1 MALCIFFLVIL
12 TFPFW
17 HSSALTSFEEPSG
30 MSRESTWFNNKSI
43 TDTIGYGDGSLARLI
58 LESNSSNPDSPVFA
72 CGFICT
78 GTCDSYF
85 LAVVILREINT
96 SATDPQGGFPGVVWL
111 ANRDHPI
118 RENGTLSLT
127 SDGDLVLRDSDNTKI
142 WSTDTSGMSIIGIF
156 LQEDGNLQL
165 YSADFPVWESF
176 NHPTDTLLPG
186 QNLYEGRRLIASSSA
201 KNWSSGQY
209 YAEMTSAGFAAFVEA
224 DRPLMYVQLMPGPYL
239 SGRSTPTTSNTTIRY
254 GELNPNLTPHTRGCP
269 YTKPCGPIYENRSTT
284 YAALDGENLAL
295 TIEKTNYSIRICPDS
310 ADGSYHYLRLG
321 FDGHLRTY
329 RWQKNGVL
337 EEVYDFVVQT
347 WDDCQY
353 PHDCG
358 DYGVCRG
365 GGNCSC
371 LKALNGS
378 DHFKR
383 IKGPLPNQGCSEITP
398 LSCQSPL
405 DRHRLVDF
413 GNLSYFNFIDSRAAD
428 QKLKDLDGC
437 KQACLKNCD
446 CKAAFFKYGSNT
458 SDGDCYLLSKI
469 LSIRANPIPGADDFN
484 SSAFFKIQLSYS
496 APRLPP
502 PRLVIPLPVKSRSKV
517 PLAAVISGSVALLVV
532 FIVSA
537 ICVVI
542 SRKKKK
548 REGDH
553 EREYFKP
560 VLEMPRRFSY
570 EDLRTATKDFK
581 EKLGEGGFGS
591 VFKGIL
597 EDGTKIAVKQL
608 ENIGQGMKEFLA
620 EVETIGNIHHF
631 NLVRLIG
638 FCAERSHQLLVY
650 EYMSNGSL
658 DSWIFDRNKNQ
669 VLDWLTR
676 KKIILDIAKG
686 LAYLHEECRQR
697 IVHLDIKPQ
706 NILLDDN
713 FNAKVSDFGL
723 SKLMDRDQSQVQ
735 TTMRG
740 TPGYLAPEWQQLRVT
755 LKVDIYS
762 FGIVVL
768 EIVCGRKNLDRFRS
782 EQSKHLLRLLQ
793 EKAEENCLIDII
805 GGSSADM
812 QLHREE
818 AVKMIRLAAWC
829 LQDDHTRR
837 PLMSMVVK
845 VLEGAMEVEPEIS
858 YRFCNAMVNNPTTRA
873 DSLISSNPQQ
883 ASVLSAPR

>member
-1 MALCIFFLVIL
+1 MALYIFVVVIL
-12 TFPFW
+12 SFPFW
-17 HSSALTSFEEPSG
+17 HSSALPSFKEPSG
-30 MSRESTWFNNKSI
+30 SSREFTWSNDNSI
-43 TDTIGYGDGSLARLI
+43 NDTIGYGDSSLGRLI
-58 LESNSSNPDSPVFA
+58 LKSNSTNPDGPVFA

-96 SATDPQGGFPGVVWL
+96 SATDPQGGFPGLVWL

-127 SDGDLVLRDSDNTKI
+127 SDGDLVLRDSDDTKI
-142 WSTDTSGMSIIGIF
+142 WSTDTSGKSIIGII

-165 YSADFPVWESF
+165 YSANFTVWESF
-176 NHPTDTLLPG
+176 DHPTDTLLPG
-186 QNLYEGRRLIASSSA
+186 QKLYEGRRLIASSSP

-224 DRPLMYVQLMPGPYL
+224 DPPLMYVQLMGTKP
-239 SGRSTPTTSNTTIRY
+239 STSSTPTTSKKEISYTVINR
-254 GELNPNLTPHTRGCP
+254 TPPYQDKPPGATYARPCTYSIGCRRSAP
-269 YTKPCGPIYENRSTT
+269 IPGPPISESRSTT

-365 GGNCSC
+365 GGNCRC
-371 LKALNGS
+371 LEALDGS

-428 QKLKDLDGC
+428 QKLKDLDAC

-502 PRLVIPLPVKSRSKV
+502 PRLEIPLPVKSRSKEEEEE
-517 PLAAVISGSVALLVV
+517 
-532 FIVSA
+532 
-537 ICVVI
+537 
-542 SRKKKK
+542 
-548 REGDH
+548 REG
-553 EREYFKP
+553 
-560 VLEMPRRFSY
+560 S
-570 EDLRTATKDFK
+570 
-581 EKLGEGGFGS
+581 
-591 VFKGIL
+591 
-597 EDGTKIAVKQL
+597 
-608 ENIGQGMKEFLA
+608 
-620 EVETIGNIHHF
+620 
-631 NLVRLIG
+631 
-638 FCAERSHQLLVY
+638 
-650 EYMSNGSL
+650 
-658 DSWIFDRNKNQ
+658 
-669 VLDWLTR
+669 
-676 KKIILDIAKG
+676 
-686 LAYLHEECRQR
+686 
-697 IVHLDIKPQ
+697 
-706 NILLDDN
+706 
-713 FNAKVSDFGL
+713 
-723 SKLMDRDQSQVQ
+723 
-735 TTMRG
+735 
-740 TPGYLAPEWQQLRVT
+740 
-755 LKVDIYS
+755 
-762 FGIVVL
+762 
-768 EIVCGRKNLDRFRS
+768 
-782 EQSKHLLRLLQ
+782 
-793 EKAEENCLIDII
+793 
-805 GGSSADM
+805 
-812 QLHREE
+812 
-818 AVKMIRLAAWC
+818 
-829 LQDDHTRR
+829 
-837 PLMSMVVK
+837 
-845 VLEGAMEVEPEIS
+845 
-858 YRFCNAMVNNPTTRA
+858 
-873 DSLISSNPQQ
+873 
-883 ASVLSAPR
+883 